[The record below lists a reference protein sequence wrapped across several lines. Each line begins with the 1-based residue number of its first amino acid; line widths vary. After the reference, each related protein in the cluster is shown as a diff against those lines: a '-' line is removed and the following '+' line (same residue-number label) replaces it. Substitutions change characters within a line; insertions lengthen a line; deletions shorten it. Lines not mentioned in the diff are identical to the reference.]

1 MFAIVKDPAHKQEV
15 SKIIAETAEFCNF
28 VIYEAGIDEQG
39 LQIHM

>member
-15 SKIIAETAEFCNF
+15 SRIVAETPELCNF

-39 LQIHM
+39 LQLHM